1 MTRLIVFDMD
11 GVLVEVSESYR
22 ETIVRTVEHFT
33 GKRITRELV
42 QEYKNAGGWNNDWA
56 LSRKIAA
63 DLGVD
68 VPYDTVVEY
77 FNSIFFGNV
86 TDGIPDGLMAR
97 ERWIAAPG
105 LLESLAA
112 SYEFSIFTGRLRE
125 EAMMTLRRFANGL
138 RFDPLIGAGDV
149 TRGKPD
155 PEGLEKIRALRP
167 GAELV
172 YIGDTVDDARS
183 SKAAG
188 VPFIGIAAPG
198 VPQRERLVELLEAE
212 SPLAILND
220 INELPKVL
228 KA

>member
-1 MTRLIVFDMD
+1 MD

-33 GKRITRELV
+33 GRRVTRDLV
-42 QEYKNAGGWNNDWA
+42 QDYKNAGGWNNDWA

-68 VPYDTVVEY
+68 VPYETVVEH

-86 TDGIPDGLMAR
+86 VDGIPDGLMSR

-105 LLESLAA
+105 LLEGLAA
-112 SYEFSIFTGRLRE
+112 SYRYSIFTGRLRE
-125 EAMMTLRRFANGL
+125 EALMTLRRFAGGL
-138 RFDPLIGAGDV
+138 RFDPLIGADDV
-149 TRGKPD
+149 SQGKPH
-155 PEGLEKIRALRP
+155 PEGLEKIRALCP
-167 GAELV
+167 NDELV

-183 SKAAG
+183 SRAAG

-198 VPQRERLVELLEAE
+198 VPQRARLIELLEAE
-212 SPLAILND
+212 SPAAILND

-228 KA
+228 KP